1 VYNRVVGYR
10 DQLAAINLKLGNAL
24 RAANADDTAEREACE
39 EAVEALQAAAGN
51 EEIKIAELL
60 RDGDGEIDGAF
71 DIADAND
78 EEYARWARH
87 LALCSD
93 V

>member
-1 VYNRVVGYR
+1 VYKRGVGYR
-10 DQLAAINLKLGNAL
+10 DQLAAINLKLGTAL
-24 RAANADDTAEREACE
+24 RAANGDDTAEREACE
-39 EAVEALQAAAGN
+39 EAVEALKEAAGS
-51 EEIKIAELL
+51 EELKISELL

-78 EEYARWARH
+78 EEYARWARV
-87 LALCSD
+87 LADSTD